1 MSRNIFLPLA
11 LTSLLLTSC
20 FLFKHNHSYADDY
33 VVMDSA
39 ADWENPPAG
48 YDSESEWTGKNEIL
62 YTQYRGTRTKYW
74 DLKHTELQLEF
85 DFLKRQAKGKAT
97 LILSPHWQAMDSL
110 VLDAKGFSD
119 IEVNALDSQKSTHKL
134 VTENQL
140 RFDYS
145 DSQHLVIYL
154 AKSYNRQENLTL
166 AISYTTNTYKTQS
179 SSGGIAITDD
189 RGLYFINHDL
199 SDPTKPRQIWTQG
212 ETESTSRWFPTL
224 DAPNQKTSLKITL
237 TVPDTM
243 VTLSNGLLLQSSAS
257 ATKGFRTDV
266 WEQKLPH
273 APYLTM
279 IAIGNWAVI
288 KDKWQGKEV
297 NYLLEKEYAPYAP
310 LIFGKTPAM
319 MSFFSSYT
327 GVAFPWAKYS
337 QVVVRDFVSGAM
349 ENTTAT
355 VHMEQLQ
362 HTPIEHF
369 DETYEDYIS
378 HELFH
383 QWFGDLVTAESWSN
397 ITLNESFATY
407 GQYLW
412 REHQYGAAAA
422 DWTLDDFRNDYLN
435 NWYATNKK
443 LLRYDYDS
451 PDEVFDNISYQKGAC
466 ILHMLRKTI
475 GEEAF
480 RTGLK
485 NYLQNNAFGSAEV
498 AQLRLEF
505 EKVTGTDLQWFFNQ
519 WYLDTDHPKLQLYLN
534 SDIDGNW
541 YLDVSQIQDH
551 RNAYAFPFK
560 VVWEDHSGQ
569 HQKTVFIETRNT
581 IIELGNEKPLWLIPD
596 ADNALLAEFSMVSNT
611 ETETAE
617 MIRSCYLGAQ
627 HSVSPGTQFN
637 LFKMACT
644 MADVDGSDESNRD
657 IVEAFIPFFGFAGRS
672 GYDFMVEKA
681 IYFSNSHPE
690 FPFFTKDQ
698 SDNET
703 LLSIAKNKALRSD
716 TRILALYAVSYQNGD
731 QNTLANF
738 THDTSISVSIAALDI
753 ITEKSIWEP
762 MVIKG
767 MDDTRGNV
775 AVAWARKS
783 ILEASMPVDLAL
795 LALAKNPGVTAESF
809 YNFSGS
815 IFYYAPE
822 ESLVA
827 SLKNSVQLLKT
838 EGLELRLNLI
848 KSRLANEISKLKQ
861 ILPGLEESDPEYAET
876 VTARIH
882 DFEQMISEE

>member
-11 LTSLLLTSC
+11 FATLFLSSC
-20 FLFKHNHSYADDY
+20 FLFKSIHSYSDEYDL
-33 VVMDSA
+33 MDTA
-39 ADWENPPAG
+39 AVEVNYLG
-48 YDSESEWTGKNEIL
+48 VYDSESEWTGNNEIL
-62 YTQYRGTRTKYW
+62 YTHYRGSRTKYW

-97 LILSPHWQAMDSL
+97 LVLCPHWQAMDSL
-110 VLDAKGFSD
+110 ILDAKGFSE
-119 IEVNALDSQKSTHKL
+119 IAVYELDSQKSTHKT
-134 VTENQL
+134 VTEKPL

-145 DSQHLVIYL
+145 DSLHLVIYL
-154 AKSYNRQENLTL
+154 TKKYNGQENITL
-166 AISYTTNTYKTQS
+166 AISYTTNTYRTQS

-212 ETESTSRWFPTL
+212 ETESASRWFPTL

-243 VTLSNGLLLQSSAS
+243 VTLSNGLLVQSTAS
-257 ATKGFRTDV
+257 AAKGLRIDV

-297 NYLLEKEYAPYAP
+297 NYLLEKQYAPYAP

-319 MSFFSSYT
+319 MSFFGSYT
-327 GVAFPWAKYS
+327 GVAYPWAKYS

-412 REHQYGAAAA
+412 REHEYGAAAA

-443 LLRYDYDS
+443 LLRYDYNS

-485 NYLQNNAFGSAEV
+485 NYLQNNAFGSTEV
-498 AQLRLEF
+498 ANLRLEF

-551 RNAYAFPFK
+551 RNSYAFPFK
-560 VVWEDHSGQ
+560 LMWADNSGQ
-569 HQKTVFIETRNT
+569 HQKTVFVETRNT
-581 IIELGNEKPLWLIPD
+581 IIALGDKKPVWLIPD
-596 ADNALLAEFSMVSNT
+596 ADNTLLAEFSMVSNT
-611 ETETAE
+611 EAETAE

-627 HSVSPGTQFN
+627 NSQSPGTQFN

-644 MADVDGSDESNRD
+644 MADVDGSDESNQD
-657 IVEAFIPFFGFAGRS
+657 IVKAFIPFFGFAGRS
-672 GYDFMVEKA
+672 SYDFMVEKA

-690 FPFFTKDQ
+690 FPFFTEDQ
-698 SDNET
+698 RDNET
-703 LLSIAKNKALRSD
+703 LLNIARNKALRSD
-716 TRILALYAVSYQNGD
+716 TRILALYAISYQNGD
-731 QNTLANF
+731 QELLATF
-738 THDTSISVSIAALDI
+738 THDTSIAVSIAALDI
-753 ITEKSIWEP
+753 VTDLAVWKP
-762 MVIKG
+762 MALQG
-767 MDDTRGNV
+767 LNDPRGNV
-775 AVAWARKS
+775 ALAWARKS
-783 ILEASMPVDLAL
+783 ILDAAMPVDLAM
-795 LALAKNPGVTAESF
+795 LALAKNPAVTAESY

-815 IFYYAPE
+815 IFYYVPE

-827 SLKNSVQLLKT
+827 ALKQTIQLLKT
-838 EGLELRLNLI
+838 EELNLGLHLI
-848 KSRLANEISKLKQ
+848 KSRLTNEITKLKGM
-861 ILPGLEESDPEYAET
+861 LPSLEASDPEYAET
-876 VTARIH
+876 VTARIR